1 MIGLQPILA
10 RQPTDFT
17 AEFCER
23 ILPVQAHIRHARDV
37 TDDRQSCSLAI
48 EFKPKSGWRPLD
60 SATSRRIGTTW
71 SNACR
76 NTASHMT
83 AIWSRPGWFSRSRSE
98 EHTSELQSLMRISYA
113 VFCLQ
118 KTTIAVQNNQPPTRI
133 HKHSQH

>member
-37 TDDRQSCSLAI
+37 TDDRQSCSLTI
-48 EFKPKSGWRPLD
+48 EFKPYSSSRPLD
-60 SATSRRIGTTW
+60 SATTRRIGTSW

-76 NTASHMT
+76 NTASHT
-83 AIWSRPGWFSRSRSE
+83 TVLWSCPEWFRR
-98 EHTSELQSLMRISYA
+98 LPSYA
-113 VFCLQ
+113 SISE
-118 KTTIAVQNNQPPTRI
+118 THSTSQP
-133 HKHSQH
+133 SNC